1 LEFKPGHTPLD
12 ECAACTRPPFTLT
25 AQSIMAAPP
34 TANAARALTEE
45 PIADAPDV
53 VVVVVVDVDVVPPDV
68 VDVVVEVLEER
79 AYVPRQVTDSTVA
92 ATVMPESV
100 CDKTH
105 AMVS

>member
-1 LEFKPGHTPLD
+1 
-12 ECAACTRPPFTLT
+12 
-25 AQSIMAAPP
+25 MAAPP